1 MRKAIILLAF
11 AFFAQVIAAQTISDV
26 LENTLGAV
34 VTVAVFK
41 TDIAKKPL
49 GFRGEAFASS
59 EAYAKALDLT
69 GAKSSGSG
77 FVVAKNGKKY
87 VITNAHV
94 IETASTESG
103 SLYVFTVSRNKYE
116 VKVLGGDSFYDF
128 AVLEFVDTPGTEI
141 SSIQFS
147 NTVPRIG
154 QKVYAIGNSLGEY
167 PYTVTDGIISAKNR
181 VRGGT
186 TGKFGFLQTTATV
199 IWGNSGGPLIN
210 ETGKVVGINSQIA
223 FATTPSNET
232 LWQSQINF
240 ALESSISERL
250 FNDIIS
256 NNGVV
261 KRAYFGLILSQESR
275 IVTEKSETYT
285 EAVDE
290 LPVIDGALRNA
301 PDYQLIEHYKGAKV
315 ISVNS
320 VLVRSLEEAMG
331 EFEKIVPGSNLVCK
345 VNLNGKVET
354 ITIKSRLFAASD
366 QEQIANDFIRL
377 TGIFELDNDH
387 PQVVVTQKTSKGYY
401 VRDEKKEYKKMKEL
415 KSPENPSM
423 NKYIVLAAGVYNEG
437 GSNLWKTENVRDLG
451 SAIRINSLT
460 GIIDLCLLP
469 YASNDIN
476 DVQLARYYLSG
487 DENLLKAVLF
497 Y

>member
-1 MRKAIILLAF
+1 MKRTIFFIAFAIIT
-11 AFFAQVIAAQTISDV
+11 QSIVAQTISDV
-26 LENTLGAV
+26 LENALGAV

-69 GAKSSGSG
+69 GAKGSGSG
-77 FVVAKNGKKY
+77 FIVAKNGKKY

-94 IETASTESG
+94 IETAATENG
-103 SLYVFTVSRNKYE
+103 SLYVFTVSRKKYE

-128 AVLEFVDTPGTEI
+128 AVLEFVDTPGAEI
-141 SSIQFS
+141 STLQFS
-147 NTVPRIG
+147 TTIPRIG
-154 QKVYAIGNSLGEY
+154 QKVFAIGNSLGEY

-210 ETGKVVGINSQIA
+210 ESGKVVGINSQIA
-223 FATTPSNET
+223 FATTPTNES

-250 FNDIIS
+250 LSDIIS
-256 NNGVV
+256 NKGVV

-275 IVTEKSETYT
+275 VVTSKSETYT
-285 EAVDE
+285 EEVDP

-301 PDYQLIEHYKGAKV
+301 IDYQLIERYKGATIK
-315 ISVNS
+315 SVNS
-320 VLVRSLEEAMG
+320 VLVRSLEETMG
-331 EFEKIVPGSNLVCK
+331 EFEKILPGNSIVCK
-345 VNLNGKVET
+345 VNLNGRDES
-354 ITIKSRLFAASD
+354 ITIKSRPFVASD

-377 TGIFELDNDH
+377 TGVFELDNDH
-387 PQVVVTQKTSKGYY
+387 PQVVLMQKTSKGYY
-401 VRDEKKEYKKMKEL
+401 VSDEKKEFKKMKEL
-415 KSPENPSM
+415 KYKENPDA
-423 NKYIVLAAGVYNEG
+423 NKYIVLAAGIYNEG
-437 GSNLWKTENVRDLG
+437 GSNLWKTENVSDFG

-460 GIIDLCLLP
+460 GVIDLCLLP
-469 YASNDIN
+469 YSSTDIN